1 MSFCPDEEVRQARIS
16 VFYMDNPGKVC
27 CDRCCFEISEDQ
39 FERSQAVTGLR
50 FCGICLTL
58 YVARGFKDE

>member
-1 MSFCPDEEVRQARIS
+1 VSFWPDEEVRQVEITA
-16 VFYMDNPGKVC
+16 FYEKNPGKVC
-27 CDRCCFEISEDQ
+27 CDRCCFEISADQ

-58 YVARGFKDE
+58 YVARGFKDD